1 MILIKL
7 AVATTATI
15 ITCTATFW
23 ILTNHKININIKSKY
38 SIFIMTNILDLFG
51 RILISALFLLNGIFK
66 ISNFEGTISWMESF
80 GLPGMFLIPAIILE
94 IAGPVLIIIGYKTK
108 LAAGLLSLFCIATA
122 FIFHNDFADQMQFTS
137 FLKNIA
143 LAGGFLIL
151 FVNGAKGFSLDNKFK
166 K

>member
-1 MILIKL
+1 MANIGDLI
-7 AVATTATI
+7 
-15 ITCTATFW
+15 
-23 ILTNHKININIKSKY
+23 
-38 SIFIMTNILDLFG
+38 G

-66 ISNFEGTISWMESF
+66 ISNYDGTIGWMESF
-80 GLPGMFLIPAIILE
+80 GMPGILLIPAIILE

-122 FIFHNDFADQMQFTS
+122 FIFHNDFANQMQLTS